1 MLLFV
6 DAPIIGDMKV
16 MYESAKQIAIGNNIG
31 TVTHLPFIIYE
42 SIIIR
47 IFGDTL
53 FALQLFNVLFCA
65 GTSFFIYRIAAMV
78 FGEECGRIASVFYA
92 LYIPNIRIIIDSYII
107 KGK

>member
-42 SIIIR
+42 SVIIR
-47 IFGDTL
+47 IFGYSL

-65 GTSFFIYRIAAMV
+65 GTAFFIYRIAAMV
-78 FGEECGRIASVFYA
+78 LEKNAVVLL
-92 LYIPNIRIIIDSYII
+92 LYFMLCIFQIYC
-107 KGK
+107 

>member
-42 SIIIR
+42 SVIIR
-47 IFGDTL
+47 IFGDSL
-53 FALQLFNVLFCA
+53 FALQLFNVLFCT
-65 GTSFFIYRIAAMV
+65 GTALFIYRIAGMV
-78 FGEECGRIASVFYA
+78 LEKNAVVLLLSFMLCIFQIYS
-92 LYIPNIRIIIDSYII
+92 
-107 KGK
+107 

>member
-42 SIIIR
+42 SVIIR

-65 GTSFFIYRIAAMV
+65 GTAFCIYRIAATV
-78 FGEECGRIASVFYA
+78 LEKNAGVLL
-92 LYIPNIRIIIDSYII
+92 LYFMLCIFPIYS
-107 KGK
+107 

>member
-16 MYESAKQIAIGNNIG
+16 MYESAKEIAIGNNIG

-42 SIIIR
+42 SVIIR
-47 IFGDTL
+47 IFGNTL

-65 GTSFFIYRIAAMV
+65 GTALFIYRIAAMV
-78 FGEECGRIASVFYA
+78 LEKNAVVLLPHFMLCIFQIYS
-92 LYIPNIRIIIDSYII
+92 
-107 KGK
+107 

>member
-1 MLLFV
+1 
-6 DAPIIGDMKV
+6 MKV

-42 SIIIR
+42 SVIIR

-65 GTSFFIYRIAAMV
+65 GTTFFIYRIAVMV
-78 FGEECGRIASVFYA
+78 LEKNAVVLL
-92 LYIPNIRIIIDSYII
+92 LYFMLCIFQTYS
-107 KGK
+107 

>member
-16 MYESAKQIAIGNNIG
+16 MYESAKEIAIGNNIG

-42 SIIIR
+42 SVIIR
-47 IFGDTL
+47 IFGNTL

-65 GTSFFIYRIAAMV
+65 GTALFYLSYCGNGFLEKNAVVLLPHFMLCIFQIY
-78 FGEECGRIASVFYA
+78 S
-92 LYIPNIRIIIDSYII
+92 
-107 KGK
+107 